1 MTLVLPLSLL
11 AQTEPAQL
19 ITMFFAFLSLPLG
32 AVLIWLLIKLVH
44 RYQTIR
50 HLRSVVDDLATGNI
64 ERRTHYDIK
73 GDLGDLAR
81 SINTL
86 ASTLREQRS
95 QTDDLVNRLNAHTTC
110 TDDMII
116 ATDAQD
122 RIIMLNP
129 AAAKTFHNVA
139 PNAIGRPL
147 AEVFPVPELLVL
159 HRAAYHSATPVS
171 KEIRVNSPA
180 RALICNVN
188 AVSVYTG
195 PQYRGTLLLMR
206 DLTDII
212 QAAQM
217 KTDFVAN
224 ASHELRTPL
233 ASIRAA
239 VETLRDDEDE
249 TGTGLL
255 DDPETTKRCLDIIS
269 GHVLRLQLLVQDL
282 LDLSRTEDPRAVVR
296 MDRVSLQS
304 ICDMVTAMYAEPAAE
319 KKVDLR
325 TQLAPDAQ
333 SVRGDERLL
342 MLTLKNL
349 VDNAVKF
356 TAAGGSVTIR
366 SHWLRTDSGLIPTPP
381 ASAVTSAASQNS
393 AGNIVAYIM
402 LEVRDTGCGIPP
414 EDQQRVFERFYTVNR
429 SRGGADR
436 GTGLGLAIVKHAVSA
451 MHGMVALESTQ
462 GQGTTIRCFFPIRQA
477 ERDLVEQH

>member
-1 MTLVLPLSLL
+1 
-11 AQTEPAQL
+11 
-19 ITMFFAFLSLPLG
+19 
-32 AVLIWLLIKLVH
+32 
-44 RYQTIR
+44 
-50 HLRSVVDDLATGNI
+50 
-64 ERRTHYDIK
+64 
-73 GDLGDLAR
+73 
-81 SINTL
+81 
-86 ASTLREQRS
+86 
-95 QTDDLVNRLNAHTTC
+95 
-110 TDDMII
+110 
-116 ATDAQD
+116 
-122 RIIMLNP
+122 MLNP
-129 AAAKTFHNVA
+129 AATKMFSNIG

-147 AEVFPVPELLVL
+147 SEIFPISELITL

-171 KEIRVNSPA
+171 QEIRIPA
-180 RALICNVN
+180 PSRTLTCNVN

-195 PQYRGTLLLMR
+195 PQYSGTLLLMR
-206 DLTDII
+206 DLTDMI

-239 VETLRDDEDE
+239 VETLRDSGGDEEEGDE
-249 TGTGLL
+249 GTTGGLL

-296 MDRVSLQS
+296 MDRVSLQAVS
-304 ICDMVTAMYAEPAAE
+304 DMVTGMYIEPARDKNVE
-319 KKVDLR
+319 LR
-325 TQLAPDAQ
+325 TLLAPDAQ
-333 SVRGDERLL
+333 SIRGDERLL

-356 TAAGGSVTIR
+356 TPSGGNVAIR
-366 SHWLRTDSGLIPTPP
+366 SQLIPADSNFIPP
-381 ASAVTSAASQNS
+381 QANGSAN
-393 AGNIVAYIM
+393 GNAQAVSPVRTETLSYVM

-436 GTGLGLAIVKHAVSA
+436 GTGLGLAIVKHAVAA
-451 MHGMVALESTQ
+451 MHGMVQLESTP
-462 GQGTTIRCFFPIRQA
+462 GQGTTIRCYFPIRQA
-477 ERDLVEQH
+477 EKGLVEHHA